1 MASKRMARLDV
12 YKDSKGEWRWRVRA
26 QNGKVMADSA
36 EGYKA
41 RGSCRHAAMRILDPA
56 KVVMYDEK
64 GE

>member
-36 EGYKA
+36 EGYKRRGA
-41 RGSCRHAAMRILDPA
+41 CRGSAMRILDPST
-56 KVVMYDEK
+56 VDLYDG